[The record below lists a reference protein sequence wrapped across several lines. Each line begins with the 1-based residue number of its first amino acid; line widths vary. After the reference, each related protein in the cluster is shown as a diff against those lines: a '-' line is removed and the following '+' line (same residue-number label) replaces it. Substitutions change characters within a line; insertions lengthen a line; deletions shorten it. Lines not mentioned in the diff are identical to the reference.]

1 MAGWCWG
8 VVARETRREGGPIC
22 RPDSCLKPSVH
33 AADQG
38 LWELYKVLVLVSVTL
53 SRRGLDLRARCAEGP
68 GVPRP
73 CDCSSAPRGNF
84 TAGVQVLHG
93 APDFH
98 AAPWR
103 MGRAGGRTATCL
115 RGSSDVDNGQYS
127 TTAATTAVLN
137 PVLDVLLST
146 DFLMPERHAVL
157 GYGVH

>member
-1 MAGWCWG
+1 M
-8 VVARETRREGGPIC
+8 
-22 RPDSCLKPSVH
+22 
-33 AADQG
+33 
-38 LWELYKVLVLVSVTL
+38 KVLVLVSVAL
-53 SRRGLDLRARCAEGP
+53 LVLDLYARCAEGP

-73 CDCSSAPRGNF
+73 CDCSSAPRGYF

-115 RGSSDVDNGQYS
+115 RGSSDVGNGQNS
-127 TTAATTAVLN
+127 TTAATAAVLN

-146 DFLMPERHAVL
+146 YFLMPERHAVL
-157 GYGVH
+157 GYGVR

>member
-1 MAGWCWG
+1 M
-8 VVARETRREGGPIC
+8 
-22 RPDSCLKPSVH
+22 
-33 AADQG
+33 
-38 LWELYKVLVLVSVTL
+38 
-53 SRRGLDLRARCAEGP
+53 
-68 GVPRP
+68 PRP
-73 CDCSSAPRGNF
+73 CDCSSAPRGYF
-84 TAGVQVLHG
+84 TDGVQVLHG

-115 RGSSDVDNGQYS
+115 RGSSDVGNGQYS